1 MINEDDQEDLDKKSA
16 GLDYLARKSLNYG
29 RHAKLIKEKDAEI
42 KQLRRVVKRL
52 GEENSALR
60 TSALEK
66 SMMERITEMASFAK
80 KAGH

>member
-1 MINEDDQEDLDKKSA
+1 MINEDDQEDLDKKTA
-16 GLDYLARKSLNYG
+16 GLDYLERKSLNHG

-42 KQLRRVVKRL
+42 KQLR
-52 GEENSALR
+52 EENSALK

-80 KAGH
+80 KTVH

>member
-42 KQLRRVVKRL
+42 KQLR
-52 GEENSALR
+52 EENSALK